1 MNSILISIRIMS
13 FYEDEYKLNRI
24 VQLKTLAE
32 RCVKTA
38 LDNTTAYLLIN

>member
-1 MNSILISIRIMS
+1 MS

-38 LDNTTAYLLIN
+38 LDTTAYLLIN